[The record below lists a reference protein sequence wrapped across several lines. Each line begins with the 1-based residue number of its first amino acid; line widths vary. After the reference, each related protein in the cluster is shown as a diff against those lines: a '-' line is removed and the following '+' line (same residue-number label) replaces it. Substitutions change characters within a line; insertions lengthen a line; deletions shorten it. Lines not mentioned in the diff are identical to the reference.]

1 MQQKGVHWFPGHMQK
16 AMRQIKEKVDLIDV
30 VVEVVDARCPISSKN
45 KYLEDLTNNKPRVIV
60 FSKKDLASLQELKPF
75 ISYYENKGYYCVIC
89 NLNNTG
95 DVNLIKKAIVEKG
108 KVITEKY
115 IKRGMKPQPI
125 RAMIIGIPNAGKSTL
140 INRLSKSASTSVA
153 NTPGHTRSQQWIKV
167 DNALELLDTPG
178 VLPPV
183 YDNKISAIHLALTGA
198 MKIENIPE
206 SLLAEYLATIL
217 IRDYPNS
224 LKERFD
230 LEGKDLMYPGSV
242 YQGIARKRGLLIK
255 QGEYDIDKA
264 ELLLLKEFKEGLIV
278 KLVLDKYVEL

>member
-60 FSKKDLASLQELKPF
+60 FSKKDLSSLQELKPF
-75 ISYYENKGYYCVIC
+75 ISYYKNKGYYCVIC
-89 NLNNTG
+89 NLNNSG
-95 DVNLIKKAIVEKG
+95 DINLIKKAICEKG

-115 IKRGMKPQPI
+115 IRRRMKPQPI
-125 RAMIIGIPNAGKSTL
+125 RAMIIGIPNVGKSTL
-140 INRLSKSASTSVA
+140 INRLTKSSSTSVA
-153 NTPGHTRSQQWIKV
+153 NTPGHTKSQQWIKV
-167 DNALELLDTPG
+167 DNLLELLDTPG
-178 VLPPV
+178 ILPPV
-183 YDNKISAIHLALTGA
+183 YDNKISAIHLALIGS

-206 SLLAEYLATIL
+206 FLLAEYLATIL
-217 IRDYPNS
+217 IRDYPNN

-230 LEGKDLMYPGSV
+230 LEETDLIYPSSV
-242 YQGIARKRGLLIK
+242 FLGIARKRGLLIK
-255 QGEYDIDKA
+255 QGEYDINKA

-278 KLVLDKYVEL
+278 RLVLDKYVEL